1 MKSNSRILA
10 IASIAAL
17 VTLSVYAP
25 AALADRDHEYP
36 RAQAGP
42 ILSMQQLM
50 RVVLQVAPNAEV
62 EEVNLE
68 PRGWRGLIYIV
79 ELNDDRK
86 VHVNARSGEVIEIE
100 ED

>member
-1 MKSNSRILA
+1 MKSNFRILA
-10 IASIAAL
+10 IASIAAPL
-17 VTLSVYAP
+17 ALSVSAP
-25 AALADRDHEYP
+25 IALADRDHEYP

-42 ILSMQQLM
+42 ILSMTQLM
-50 RVVLQVAPNAEV
+50 RIVLRVAPNTEV

-86 VHVNARSGEVIEIE
+86 VHVNARSGEVVEIE